1 VNEYVGIYDEQW
13 VQFYSV
19 KIFAYTKDEAVN
31 KFKQYLKSNAISTF
45 DEQYMRVIPLFA
57 LDVI

>member
-1 VNEYVGIYDEQW
+1 MNEYVGIYDERWIQLH
-13 VQFYSV
+13 SV
-19 KIFAYTKDEAVN
+19 KIFANTKDEAVN
-31 KFKQYLKSNAISTF
+31 KFKQYIKSNAISTF